1 MGETIKIN
9 CPSCGSVAPHSQSDK
24 DFTCEYCGTYFRI
37 KQSGDDLQLI
47 PFIESIQELK
57 SGVDRTGSEMTI
69 KRLKEDIVVLNSQLA
84 PLDPE
89 FERLKSVVNNPGM
102 AIKYKKYW
110 WIGIPAALILFGLG
124 VAIDKIGLAILA
136 LVFFFTPILM
146 YTLAAQKAIQIKLIT
161 RRFEELSKRVI
172 PLREAIKRKKQLLQ
186 RHLQSI
192 DQ

>member
-1 MGETIKIN
+1 M
-9 CPSCGSVAPHSQSDK
+9 
-24 DFTCEYCGTYFRI
+24 
-37 KQSGDDLQLI
+37 
-47 PFIESIQELK
+47 
-57 SGVDRTGSEMTI
+57 
-69 KRLKEDIVVLNSQLA
+69 VLNSQLA